1 MCGIYSSADPILYES
16 RSRSVRIHGVVT
28 SIRLENLFWDVL
40 AAIARGESMSTNK
53 FIAKLYD
60 EILQHH
66 GEVPNLA
73 SFLRVSCLRHL
84 ALTRASNRSPEMA
97 PFEAL
102 ADAPASVV
110 QLARQR
116 HDRSNSM

>member
-16 RSRSVRIHGVVT
+16 RSRSIRLHGAVT

-40 AAIARGESMSTNK
+40 AEIAKGEGVTTNG

-60 EILQHH
+60 EIIQQH

-73 SFLRVSCLRHL
+73 SILRVSCLRYL
-84 ALTRASNRSPEMA
+84 ARAATRDSSPEKT
-97 PFEAL
+97 AL
-102 ADAPASVV
+102 ADLRDAAAPVV
-110 QLARQR
+110 QLDRQR
-116 HDRSNSM
+116 SR